1 MDLGL
6 KGKVALITGA
16 GSQAGQGKEIA
27 LTLAKEGCDIIA
39 VDIDLEGAEKT
50 AAEIKALG
58 SGAVALKADITNSDE
73 VTGMVEAALK
83 VFDKIDILVNNA
95 GKQVGGGAV
104 AEMDETKWD
113 RTIDI
118 NLKGAML
125 CSKAVLPG
133 MISRKYGKIVNMSS
147 HPGKLGA
154 PNGSAYAAASAG
166 IFGFTKALAGE
177 VGPSGINVNV
187 ILPGMV
193 PTNFFKDLTPE
204 MIEEF
209 ARRLPMRR
217 VGTVQDIANL
227 VAFLVSD
234 VSSYITGQTIVSDG
248 GSFMI

>member
-1 MDLGL
+1 MDLNL
-6 KGKVALITGA
+6 KGKTALVTGA

-27 LTLAKEGCDIIA
+27 LTLAREWCDVI
-39 VDIDLEGAEKT
+39 VSDIDLEGSEKT

-58 SGAVALKADITNSDE
+58 YRAVALKADITESIE
-73 VTGMVEAALK
+73 VTEMVELALK
-83 VFDKIDILVNNA
+83 EFNRIDILVNNA
-95 GKQVGGGAV
+95 GGQVGGGPV

-113 RTIDI
+113 KTIDI

-125 CSKAVLPG
+125 CSRAVLPG
-133 MISRKYGKIVNMSS
+133 MLTRKYGKIVNMSS

-166 IFGFTKALAGE
+166 IFGFTKALAAE

-187 ILPGMV
+187 IIPGMV
-193 PTNFFKDLTPE
+193 ITDFFKALPPE
-204 MIEEF
+204 KIKEF
-209 ARRLPMRR
+209 AERIPMRR

-248 GSFMI
+248 GSLMI